1 MRKYSDMWV
10 ARDTDGRYI
19 IAYTM
24 PGIGHVMTKPFT
36 FETIDAALR
45 YVQNVCNLEK

>member
-36 FETIDAALR
+36 FETMAPR
-45 YVQNVCNLEK
+45 SVTCKMYVI